1 MKHKILLISAAILIN
16 GCSISGNY
24 RSEGPCKGF
33 HKDQQSCEKAA
44 ANSSVIGKV
53 SLGQSLKEV
62 RQIMGKDPER
72 REASKQSEIW
82 EYITSYSDHRFTTII
97 FKNGIVTSIK

>member
-1 MKHKILLISAAILIN
+1 MKRKLFLISVIMLIS
-16 GCSISGNY
+16 GCSVSGNY

-33 HKDQQSCEKAA
+33 HKYPEACESAA

-53 SLGQSLKEV
+53 VLGQSLEEV

-72 REASKQSEIW
+72 REVTENLETW
-82 EYITSYSDHRFTTII
+82 GYITSYADNRFTTIT
-97 FKNGIVTSIK
+97 FKNGKVSSIK